1 MARIIGV
8 DSGKYATKVLLYSPT
23 GAHKKFSFRT
33 KMDDTQEDKS
43 QGSKSCVLEYGDR
56 KVLIGD
62 EAETADYDKSK
73 AKDIHKLATY
83 AAIAQSVENGDHVI
97 LACGC
102 PLVIFN
108 NVEERKSYKDF
119 MWDKGDINV
128 KINGKEKNFIID
140 NVVVCPEG
148 SGIIYKNPNRF
159 KKVLVAIVDI
169 GGLNTNCCIYDC
181 LSPVRSTSFTT
192 NLGANVMRNELKQ
205 KLNSVFKDANI
216 NDWQMED
223 IIRKGY
229 IKSNKEE
236 SAIIIDEFLQKHVAA
251 IMQECTKKGWDIK
264 NIDFIFTGGGA
275 LQFEREIKRII
286 PDAVIG
292 EDADWENV
300 EGFAEVGAAYVNR

>member
-33 KMDDTQEDKS
+33 KMDETQEEKS
-43 QGSKSCVLEYGDR
+43 QGSKSCVLEYGDQ

-73 AKDIHKLATY
+73 AKGIHKLATY

-102 PLVIFN
+102 PLAIFN
-108 NVEERKSYKDF
+108 NVEERKAYKEF
-119 MWDKGDINV
+119 MWDKGEINL
-128 KINGKEKNFIID
+128 KINGKEKNFTID

-148 SGIIYKNPNRF
+148 SGIIYKNPAKF
-159 KKVLVAIVDI
+159 KNVLVAIIDI
-169 GGLNTNCCIYDC
+169 GGLNTNCCIYDR
-181 LSPVRSTSFTT
+181 LTPVKSTAFTT
-192 NLGANVMRNELKQ
+192 NLGANIMRNELKQ
-205 KLNSVFKDANI
+205 RLNSVFKDANI

-223 IIRKGY
+223 IIRKGF

-236 SAIIIDEFLQKHVAA
+236 SAVIIDEFLQKHVAA

-300 EGFAEVGAAYVNR
+300 QGFAEVGAAYVNR

>member
-33 KMDDTQEDKS
+33 KMDETQEDKS
-43 QGSKSCVLEYGDR
+43 QGSKSCVLEYKGQ

-73 AKDIHKLATY
+73 AKGIHKLATY

-102 PLVIFN
+102 PLAIFN
-108 NVEERKSYKDF
+108 NVEERKSYKEF
-119 MWDKGDINV
+119 MWDKGEIAL
-128 KINGKEKNFIID
+128 KINGKDKSFTID

-148 SGIIYKNPNRF
+148 SGIIYKNPAKF
-159 KKVLVAIVDI
+159 KNVLVAIIDI
-169 GGLNTNCCIYDC
+169 GGLNTNCCIYDR
-181 LSPVRSTSFTT
+181 LTPVKSTAFTT

-236 SAIIIDEFLQKHVAA
+236 SSVIIDEFLQKHVAA

-300 EGFAEVGAAYVNR
+300 QGFAEVGAAYVNR